1 MKKQLTATFV
11 ILSIFFSINSFAQV
25 DSSKIASTQRQIDK
39 DQKRADKLERKAE
52 KQARKQKRHENKMI
66 QKEKKKER
74 KLNKIQKNERKLE
87 DLKKDTTGTGA
98 IQNIYPVTPTKGK
111 DAILINDYSF
121 SLAPRYKKITY
132 EFLKP
137 LNRSLL

>member
-39 DQKRADKLERKAE
+39 DQKKADRLERKAK
-52 KQARKQKRHENKMI
+52 KQERKQKRHENKMI
-66 QKEKKKER
+66 QKEKKKQR
-74 KLNKIQKNERKLE
+74 KLNSIQKNERKLE
-87 DLKKDTTGTGA
+87 ELKKDSTGTGTTRA
-98 IQNIYPVTPTKGK
+98 IYPSAPAQKK
-111 DAILINDYSF
+111 ESIIINGYSF
-121 SLAPRYKKITY
+121 LLTPGNKKYTY

-137 LNRSLL
+137 LNPLI